1 MGRKGLFITF
11 EGIDGS
17 GKTTQAGLLY
27 NDLLSQG
34 IDAIKI
40 REPGATATGEKI
52 RSLLADK
59 RLDIL
64 PYTELLLFFASRV
77 QLIEALIKPGLK
89 KKKIILCD
97 RFHDAT
103 VAYQGY
109 GRRLK
114 MDIIAMLEKVF
125 IGSARPDRT
134 YLLDCA
140 YETAKKRMVSR
151 HRKDRIEVMDRNFFN
166 RVRKGYLAIAKR
178 EQDRIVIINADNDIA
193 SLHKRIEDDFFRWA
207 GIRRNSKLKIQ
218 NSKLKNQ
225 KSKPKTQN
233 SSFGTQNSKSR
244 IKNSKQTSKE
254 G

>member
-17 GKTTQAGLLY
+17 GKTTQVELLY
-27 NDLLSQG
+27 NDLLLKN

-40 REPGATATGEKI
+40 REPGTTITGEKI

-59 RLDIL
+59 QLDIL

-77 QLIEALIKPGLK
+77 QLIEALIKPELK

-114 MDIIAMLEKVF
+114 MDIISMLEKAFV
-125 IGSARPDRT
+125 GSAKPDRT
-134 YLLDCA
+134 YLIDCTYA
-140 YETAKKRMVSR
+140 VAKKRIGSR
-151 HRKDRIEVMDRNFFN
+151 HIKERIEIMDKNFFN
-166 RVRKGYLAIAKR
+166 RVRKGYLAIAKK
-178 EQDRIVIINADNDIA
+178 EQGRIVVINADNNIDNI
-193 SLHKRIEDDFFRWA
+193 HKQIKDDFFRWA
-207 GIRRNSKLKIQ
+207 
-218 NSKLKNQ
+218 
-225 KSKPKTQN
+225 KT
-233 SSFGTQNSKSR
+233 K
-244 IKNSKQTSKE
+244 
-254 G
+254 